1 MKVAYIAQ
9 IIAVVPL
16 ALGAPHPSGSET
28 TAAKG
33 GRATWFH
40 PALGACGWNHGD
52 GDMITAVSHIRFDA
66 SRPCGK
72 KIRVKGPAGEA
83 VVTVVDRCTGCARDD
98 LDLSPAAFK
107 KVIGDLGKGHDQVSW
122 DWA

>member
-1 MKVAYIAQ
+1 MKVTSIAQ
-9 IIAVVPL
+9 ILALAFL
-16 ALGAPHPSGSET
+16 ALGAPHPSDPEA
-28 TAAKG
+28 TAAK

-52 GDMITAVSHIRFDA
+52 GEMITAVSHIRFDA
-66 SRPCGK
+66 SRPCGR

-98 LDLSPAAFK
+98 LDLSPVAFK
-107 KVIGDLGKGHDQVSW
+107 KTVGDLGKGHDQVSW
-122 DWA
+122 GWA